1 MKKNKQK
8 ALVKE
13 SKKVAKQEIKN
24 NIVEDLKKIVARF
37 GQTSKKMDKV
47 IEKEAT
53 QLAKKLSKEFKVVA
67 AAIAEEKIEEIKP
80 KPVKAV
86 KPVEKAAAKKTVK
99 KPATSKEN
107 TPV

>member
-24 NIVEDLKKIVARF
+24 NIVEDLKKLVGRF

-67 AAIAEEKIEEIKP
+67 TAITDKKIEEIKP
-80 KPVKAV
+80 TAVKAV
-86 KPVEKAAAKKTVK
+86 KPIEKAPAKKTAK
-99 KPATSKEN
+99 KPTTSKEN